1 MSRDNVVVM
10 FDKNISGVAMPS
22 LELGAA
28 KALRARKEERT
39 VPYFRYS
46 LKDSNYEV
54 CANSLRLVYEG
65 SRNCPAPRILQIGE
79 NTVIARVVASVN
91 SVHCR
96 RYIYSVE

>member
-1 MSRDNVVVM
+1 MSRDNAIVM

-28 KALRARKEERT
+28 KSLRARKEERT

-65 SRNCPAPRILQIGE
+65 SRNCPAPP
-79 NTVIARVVASVN
+79 N
-91 SVHCR
+91 SANR
-96 RYIYSVE
+96 RKHGDRESRGFSKFRTL